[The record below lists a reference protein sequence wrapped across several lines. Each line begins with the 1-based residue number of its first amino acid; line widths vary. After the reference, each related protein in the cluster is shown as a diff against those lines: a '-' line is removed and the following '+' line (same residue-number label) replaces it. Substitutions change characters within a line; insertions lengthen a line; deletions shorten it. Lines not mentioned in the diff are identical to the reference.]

1 MSETPDGKGMHQ
13 LDARRL
19 LCPIPVIRTQNAIRG
34 LQSGDLLRVLATD
47 PGVMHDIPAWCRI
60 HGHELVSAEAVEG
73 EYHLCIRVGREPQ
86 SGAL

>member
-1 MSETPDGKGMHQ
+1 MTEQTLHQ

-19 LCPIPVIRTQNAIRG
+19 LCPIPVIRTKNAIRG
-34 LQSGDLLRVLATD
+34 LQAGDVLRVLATD

-60 HGHELVSAEAVEG
+60 HGHVLLSAEVVEG
-73 EYHLCIRVGREPQ
+73 EYRLCIEVRREPH

>member
-1 MSETPDGKGMHQ
+1 MTEQTLHQ

-34 LQSGDLLRVLATD
+34 LQTGDVLRVLATD

-60 HGHELVSAEAVEG
+60 HGHVLLSAEAVEG
-73 EYHLCIRVGREPQ
+73 EYQLCIEVGREPC